1 MATVSAHDQDVKA
14 ILLVTDTASLNDS
27 VPVILM
33 LHQNVIHRASV
44 FLLRIMETWPVVYHG
59 NSAREDSSIQ
69 PDSLSF
75 CACESQRS

>member
-75 CACESQRS
+75 CPCESQRS